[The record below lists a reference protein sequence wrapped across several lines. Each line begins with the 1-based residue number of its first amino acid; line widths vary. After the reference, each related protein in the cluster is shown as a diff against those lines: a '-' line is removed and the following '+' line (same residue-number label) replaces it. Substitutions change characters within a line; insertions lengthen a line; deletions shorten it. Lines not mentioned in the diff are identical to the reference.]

1 MASKPKKR
9 KKGKEDFPERYELKN
24 LLDEERDER
33 PLPEEQVKEKVTIT
47 NEKGETVKTSLK
59 DLEEELKASDVG
71 KRILSGGSLTVPVV
85 DYIKDKYKLMS
96 VETTERL
103 ERELKRKH
111 QELISMGFS
120 EDKIIHSL
128 TGEKKP
134 SKNQKEST
142 VDPKDA
148 AKYAFKEK

>member
-24 LLDEERDER
+24 LLDEPRDER

-59 DLEEELKASDVG
+59 DLEEELKASEVG

-85 DYIKDKYKLMS
+85 DYIKDKYKLKS
-96 VETTERL
+96 VETT
-103 ERELKRKH
+103 
-111 QELISMGFS
+111 
-120 EDKIIHSL
+120 
-128 TGEKKP
+128 
-134 SKNQKEST
+134 
-142 VDPKDA
+142 
-148 AKYAFKEK
+148 